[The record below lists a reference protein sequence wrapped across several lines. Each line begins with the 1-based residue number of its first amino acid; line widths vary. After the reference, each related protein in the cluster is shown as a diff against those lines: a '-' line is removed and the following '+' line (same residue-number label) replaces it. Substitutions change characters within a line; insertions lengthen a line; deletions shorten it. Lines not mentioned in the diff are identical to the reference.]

1 MCTRVYKG
9 VQVCTRVYNR
19 VKLST
24 TVYNFDLTF
33 LLDLASK
40 STPKRPFEHENPST
54 WSKVSFKSGYLYSK
68 QLNWPHNHTWAKV
81 DFLAPKQNQTKVKD
95 LNLEQNKPNN
105 FLAIKMEMNNNKK
118 QQKNL
123 LTKRYKSK
131 IKQN

>member
-1 MCTRVYKG
+1 MSGEKATV
-9 VQVCTRVYNR
+9 
-19 VKLST
+19 LLD
-24 TVYNFDLTF
+24 TVYMSHMFQHVVRQ
-33 LLDLASK
+33 K
-40 STPKRPFEHENPST
+40 
-54 WSKVSFKSGYLYSK
+54 
-68 QLNWPHNHTWAKV
+68 HTWAKV

-95 LNLEQNKPNN
+95 LNLEQNEPNN